1 MIQAM
6 NGLAGWLVP
15 LFVAAVLLHGLYKR
29 VDLMAEFVAGARE
42 GLELSLSLFPY
53 LLAIYV
59 AVAAFRLSGALELL
73 ASFLSPVLQPLG
85 VPAAILPLLLVRPL
99 SGSASAGLVLS
110 LLHQHGP
117 DSFIG
122 HLVSTIQGSSET
134 TLYVLTVYL
143 GSVGVRRS
151 RYALPL
157 CLSVDAIGYATALT
171 VAGWLWH

>member
-1 MIQAM
+1 MIQTLGVA
-6 NGLAGWLVP
+6 AGWLVP
-15 LFVAAVLLHGLYKR
+15 VFVAVVLLHGLWRR
-29 VDLMAEFVAGARE
+29 VDLLTEFVEGARE
-42 GLELSLSLFPY
+42 GLKLALNLFPY

-59 AVAAFRLSGALELL
+59 AVAAFRSSGALEVLSRTLL
-73 ASFLSPVLQPLG
+73 PLLRPLG
-85 VPAAILPLLLVRPL
+85 VPADILPLLLVRPL
-99 SGSASAGLVLS
+99 SGAASSGLVLT

-122 HLVSTIQGSSET
+122 RLVSTIQGSSET

-157 CLSVDAIGYATALT
+157 CLSVDAIGYVAAIA

>member
-1 MIQAM
+1 MSGVFGTI
-6 NGLAGWLVP
+6 AGWLIP
-15 LFVAAVLLHGLYKR
+15 AFVAVVLIHGLWHR
-29 VDLMAEFVAGARE
+29 VDLIAEFVAGARE

-59 AVAAFRLSGALELL
+59 AVAAFRSSGALELVGGWL
-73 ASFLSPVLQPLG
+73 APLVRTLG
-85 VPAAILPLLLVRPL
+85 VPTAVLPLFLVRPL
-99 SGSASAGLVLS
+99 SGAASSGIVLS

-122 HLVSTIQGSSET
+122 RLVSTVQGSSET

-143 GSVGVRRS
+143 GAVGVRRS

-157 CLSVDAIGYATALT
+157 CLTVDLIGYVTAVV
-171 VAGWLWH
+171 VARSLWR

>member
-1 MIQAM
+1 MIQAW
-6 NGLAGWLVP
+6 GSLAGWLVP
-15 LFVAAVLLHGLYKR
+15 VFVAAVLLHGLWHR
-29 VDLMAEFVAGARE
+29 VDLIGEFVAGARE
-42 GLELSLSLFPY
+42 GLELSLNLFPY

-59 AVAAFRLSGALELL
+59 AVAAFRMSGALDLLSTLL
-73 ASFLSPVLQPLG
+73 APVLRPLG
-85 VPAAILPLLLVRPL
+85 VPAALLPLLLVRPL
-99 SGSASAGLVLS
+99 SGSASSGLVLS

-157 CLSVDAIGYATALT
+157 CLSVDAIGYAAAIF
-171 VAGWLWH
+171 VAGRLWH